1 MTDRLPAIIQAMQ
14 DAAHEAGDLVLAS
27 ALALATS
34 PAEVAPLLPLTGADA
49 MQGAGLYAL
58 KLDPEVSGTTAA
70 SLGAADHALA
80 CRVAARLAST
90 ACLIL
95 AIDAKGHHDAAGA
108 LWLAAAHLTSLP
120 AEPGTT
126 ATSDDAED
134 AYVCGSEVRCNR
146 CGSHVAWVDLAMS
159 EHRQECDGGA

>member
-1 MTDRLPAIIQAMQ
+1 MTAADHLPAIIQAMQ

-27 ALALATS
+27 ALALTTS

-58 KLDPEVSGTTAA
+58 TLDPEVSGATAA

-108 LWLAAAHLTSLP
+108 LWLAAAHLTALP
-120 AEPGTT
+120 TTTVMLYGKRAPGMTDLMVSPE
-126 ATSDDAED
+126 AVDEVVAAISDGD
-134 AYVCGSEVRCNR
+134 GS
-146 CGSHVAWVDLAMS
+146 
-159 EHRQECDGGA
+159 